1 MKNDPII
8 DEVRLVRERIA
19 KEHDYNPRKIFE
31 HLIEEGKKHPQ
42 GRLVFDPE
50 TRKQKQTA

>member
-8 DEVRLVRERIA
+8 DEVRMVRERIA

-31 HLIEEGKKHPQ
+31 HLMKEGQKHPQ
-42 GRLVFDPE
+42 DRLVYEPE
-50 TRKQKQTA
+50 SKKQKQTA